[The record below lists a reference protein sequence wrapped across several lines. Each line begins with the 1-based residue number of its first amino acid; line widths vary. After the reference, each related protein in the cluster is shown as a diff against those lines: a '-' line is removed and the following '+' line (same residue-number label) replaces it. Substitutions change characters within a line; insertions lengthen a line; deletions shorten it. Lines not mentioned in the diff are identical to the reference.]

1 MSCFP
6 RIIHVHTE
14 SRFSRSHKESRL
26 SHLPRGCFWAAATG
40 MTGSPATFRESPT
53 ITASPRP
60 ERRDTPAPPPQR
72 PLPPDGPAPR
82 SAPSPAA
89 PGGPAAP
96 QAAFSC
102 WRGWRCSEGP
112 HLLLPPR
119 PVVPAPRRIVVVCL
133 CLLKLGREK
142 GLPVKAAWNAGPG
155 TTDSSVSKLRKQA
168 ARAGTRPRSG
178 AARPAQEHAVAEG
191 KTRACRQD
199 RGPFCVEAGLPSP
212 PSAAWGPNPLDQ
224 GQSQVGSTDFLI
236 RPLGLVPEGKLN
248 HVDFLE
254 TDGTSS
260 FSQRHN
266 PCTLPLLK

>member
-1 MSCFP
+1 MPLLLCSRPGALTEQAAGISRASYLSKQDTEMSCFP

-14 SRFSRSHKESRL
+14 SRF

-53 ITASPRP
+53 ITASPQP
-60 ERRDTPAPPPQR
+60 ERRDPPAPPPQR

-178 AARPAQEHAVAEG
+178 AARPAQEHAVAER

-212 PSAAWGPNPLDQ
+212 RLQRGALIPLTKDRVK
-224 GQSQVGSTDFLI
+224 SEALIFL
-236 RPLGLVPEGKLN
+236 LG
-248 HVDFLE
+248 H
-254 TDGTSS
+254 
-260 FSQRHN
+260 
-266 PCTLPLLK
+266 